1 MNKDKSKTA
10 NSSLPETEQSAVIQN
25 DTQDSQP
32 PVGDK
37 TALVT
42 IIGRPSAGKSTFLN
56 TASGEMISIVS
67 SIPQTTRNAIKGI
80 VNTSLGQLVFV
91 DTPGYHESD
100 KKMNLRMRNIVAD
113 QLANA
118 DSILYVIDSTRACGD
133 EEKLIT
139 ALLKGHEDKT
149 VCAVNKIDEKASNPA
164 MVRKFLSVQLP
175 GLKGENIIDTSA
187 KEDQGINDVLK
198 ALYAMAKPGPHLYP
212 EEFYTDQE
220 VDFRIAEVIRE
231 QAINRLDQE
240 IPHCIYVQ
248 IADME
253 MRSPTKMWCRAFLCV
268 EKESQ
273 KGIVIGKGAQM
284 IKTIRVESIKQLRKL
299 FDYKIDLDL
308 QVKVDKNW
316 RQNDLRLDKLLK

>member
-1 MNKDKSKTA
+1 MENMNLES
-10 NSSLPETEQSAVIQN
+10 EQKES
-25 DTQDSQP
+25 T
-32 PVGDK
+32 VGDK

-56 TASGEMISIVS
+56 TASGEMVSIVS
-67 SIPQTTRNAIKGI
+67 SIPQTTRNAIRGI

-91 DTPGYHESD
+91 DTPGYHESN
-100 KKMNLRMRNIVAD
+100 KKMNLKMRNIVAD

-118 DSILYVIDSTRACGD
+118 DSILYVVDSTRPCGD

-139 ALLKGHEDKT
+139 ELLKGHEKKT
-149 VCAVNKIDEKASNPA
+149 VAALNKIDEKASNPSA
-164 MVRKFLSVQLP
+164 ARVFLSKQLP
-175 GLKGENIIDTSA
+175 ELSEKNIFDVSA
-187 KEDQGINDVLK
+187 KNDEGINDVLR
-198 ALYAMAKPGPHLYP
+198 ALYELAPVAPHLYP

-240 IPHCIYVQ
+240 IPHCVYVQ

-268 EKESQ
+268 EKDSQ
-273 KGIVIGKGAQM
+273 KGIVIGKGASM
-284 IKTIRVESIKQLRKL
+284 IKAIRLASEEKLREI
-299 FDYKIDLDL
+299 FDYKIELDL

-316 RQNDLRLDKLLK
+316 RQKDNTLDKLLK

>member
-1 MNKDKSKTA
+1 MNQNIEEKK
-10 NSSLPETEQSAVIQN
+10 ETKLN
-25 DTQDSQP
+25 DEAGGNAPQQP
-32 PVGDK
+32 PVGEK

-56 TASGEMISIVS
+56 TAAGEPVSIVS
-67 SIPQTTRNAIKGI
+67 AMPQTTRNAIRGI

-91 DTPGYHESD
+91 DTPGYHDSE

-113 QLANA
+113 QL
-118 DSILYVIDSTRACGD
+118 DSSDLVLYIIDSTRNCA
-133 EEKLIT
+133 EEERMIAEILKSHQDKLVI
-139 ALLKGHEDKT
+139 AL
-149 VCAVNKIDEKASNPA
+149 NKVDEKNPLLVHA
-164 MVRKFLSVQLP
+164 RKFIKAHLP
-175 GLKGENIIDTSA
+175 LVPENRILEMSA
-187 KEDQGINDVLK
+187 KNDVGINEVLK
-198 ALYAMAKPGPHLYP
+198 ALYEMAKVAPHLYTDDA
-212 EEFYTDQE
+212 YTDQE

-240 IPHCIYVQ
+240 VPHAVYVQ
-248 IADME
+248 IADLE

-284 IKTIRVESIKQLRKL
+284 IKTIRVESIKALRKI

-316 RQNDLRLDKLLK
+316 RQRDATLNKLLK